1 MPIRPPKKSR
11 EEKLAKLTPD
21 QEAELRRIEEDA
33 IERFEGVVDELESAL
48 GLLRLGHHVG
58 WKVLYLVHSKKTIRK
73 YEDILGVKI
82 RDIFPETGPSSY
94 RSLGLRVAEK
104 LSNFWK
110 AVSGE
115 EKVEGRRELQR

>member
-1 MPIRPPKKSR
+1 VPIRPPKRSR
-11 EEKLAKLTPD
+11 EEKLAKLTPEQD
-21 QEAELRRIEEDA
+21 AELRRIEADA
-33 IERFEGVVDELESAL
+33 IDRFEGVVDELESAL
-48 GLLRLGHHVG
+48 GLLRIGHHVG

-82 RDIFPETGPSSY
+82 RDVFPETGPSSY